1 MAPNKSAKKLRGS
14 DIRSAFLGTAEQ
26 VRKSLEVLHGGK
38 RLLLKASAIY
48 GKKGIPRGE
57 EKYNFQYIVKSIDA
71 NNTTATLEFEKK
83 YIEDGGTT
91 FKAYP
96 IITDSDYEIDEYRIA
111 LIKEDANLFNHYLAI
126 ANKEANDLKD
136 LREKMMAEEKRSSAT
151 DTSDIEKK
159 ILETSDIEKKIL
171 EQNVP
176 CYDVLL
182 TEFEPKGDR
191 KEHVVSGGKDHV
203 GKLTEKQ
210 EWSKFCFHYLHYL
223 INYI

>member
-1 MAPNKSAKKLRGS
+1 
-14 DIRSAFLGTAEQ
+14 
-26 VRKSLEVLHGGK
+26 
-38 RLLLKASAIY
+38 
-48 GKKGIPRGE
+48 
-57 EKYNFQYIVKSIDA
+57 
-71 NNTTATLEFEKK
+71 
-83 YIEDGGTT
+83 
-91 FKAYP
+91 
-96 IITDSDYEIDEYRIA
+96 
-111 LIKEDANLFNHYLAI
+111 
-126 ANKEANDLKD
+126 
-136 LREKMMAEEKRSSAT
+136 MAEEKRSSAT

-210 EWSKFCFHYLHYL
+210 EWSKFCFHYLHCL
-223 INYI
+223 INCI